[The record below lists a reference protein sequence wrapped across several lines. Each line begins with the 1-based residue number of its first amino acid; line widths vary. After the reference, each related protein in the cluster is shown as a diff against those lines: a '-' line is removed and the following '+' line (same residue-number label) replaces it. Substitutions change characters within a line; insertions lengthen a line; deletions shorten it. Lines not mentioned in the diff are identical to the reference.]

1 MTKRSMF
8 SVAHLRTHTNEFVDA
23 VYRSGGPLYITDEGL
38 GKVVMLDIASFQLLE
53 QAVVLLRDI
62 ADSEQDGHLANRTN
76 INAFLK
82 QLDAESKD
90 A

>member
-1 MTKRSMF
+1 
-8 SVAHLRTHTNEFVDA
+8 
-23 VYRSGGPLYITDEGL
+23 
-38 GKVVMLDIASFQLLE
+38 VMLDIASFQLLE